1 MCPGIGY
8 SLCFVYGDCT
18 FPSQGLLR
26 RCQNGETDIRIAKP
40 RPGDVQHVEHG
51 TGFATCPFQARN
63 RGSRDVQGT
72 IPEWMQGKSGLIFA
86 GLGISGARSGHSGV
100 QVAVLAPPGRPQAGK
115 CAIPAKKTSI
125 PGPAG
130 HHPGADAGQIRFDF
144 RVLEASEARSGH
156 SGVEFAVL
164 APPGK
169 PRAGKCG
176 FSNGKTTIP
185 RPPRRPQA
193 GKCAFS

>member
-40 RPGDVQHVEHG
+40 RPGDVQHVGHG

-72 IPEWMQGKSGLIFA
+72 IMEWMQGKSGLIFA
-86 GLGISGARSGHSGV
+86 SLGISGARSGYSGV
-100 QVAVLAPPGRPQAGK
+100 QVAVLAPPGKPQAGK
-115 CAIPAKKTSI
+115 CAIPARKTLI
-125 PGPAG
+125 PGPTG
-130 HHPGADAGQIRFDF
+130 HHLGADARPIRFDF
-144 RVLEASEARSGH
+144 GVLEASEARSGH

-164 APPGK
+164 APPGR
-169 PRAGKCG
+169 PRAGKRA
-176 FSNGKTTIP
+176 FPRGKP
-185 RPPRRPQA
+185 
-193 GKCAFS
+193 